1 MKNKPIIF
9 TIKNTFSN
17 LLSKNV
23 DEYCI
28 NNINDAI
35 IRTSKIV
42 FSAALY
48 FILIFF

>member
-23 DEYCI
+23 DKYCI

-35 IRTSKIV
+35 IRTSKII
-42 FSAALY
+42 FRAALY
-48 FILIFF
+48 FILIIF